1 MVSATGDPTIA
12 EGEYS
17 LFVGGAQP
25 GDTQAGASVKFNMQG
40 SVKIPE

>member
-1 MVSATGDPTIA
+1 MVTAAGDPTIS
-12 EGEYS
+12 EGQYT

-25 GDTQAGASVKFNMQG
+25 GDTQTGASVEFKMLG